1 MRPDEVEVP
10 VRLGDAPPLLPF
22 RKPFDLNAWQLSLA
36 VLTVGVML
44 SLEQVLPL
52 SDEPFQEDSF
62 VSPMLLVR
70 FLVLLLGALVVFI
83 QPGDRLLP
91 IWLWVA
97 FRHFWRAIPAVYA
110 DNDDG
115 RGPSYF
121 PVDADAMVRMKLRGE
136 ATVFVVDPPYWWL
149 LKRTPLADSY
159 WRRHVPYRMLLP
171 VDAQGSLEMM
181 TDTERAARWQGF
193 AVGLKAIQYPVQIV
207 AQTRPEDAGW
217 LAERAMPP
225 AHGAFAH
232 MRKPIEHWAR
242 DKALALMQRRIIVTC
257 SAPEPNLLAE
267 HVRDVATMLAE
278 AGLSV
283 RELDRAE
290 QRKVFGQVYGQR
302 KFFPHST
309 RSYGIDKT
317 DWVTLVIRRF
327 PRNCVVGWVMFVI
340 GQLPVDVALYCE
352 PDDGAWVTKI
362 MEWFEGMCDLPTADT
377 AHRDAMLDCQRV
389 EGKLKRN
396 EDSVQRATLLLTMP
410 TEIVPR
416 VSNRL
421 RKAGAL
427 FHQARYEHQA
437 GRLATLP
444 MGGLPRVGVTRPYDG
459 ESVAACYPFGSS
471 GLRSN
476 GMLLGT
482 ARDANEAVTLD
493 LLDQALN
500 AAMVVILG
508 TTGAGKTFLMQMMVE
523 RSGLPFVIIDM
534 KLHLDETRHGDFY
547 RFTMAAGGNYHVCRA
562 GEPLPT
568 PHPFAQCY
576 NLASLARSEQAAV
589 LQEIAEQEWARAL
602 DTLEDRIFAIDE
614 GNLLGQTEA
623 GREFIERVVSQG
635 RSVGFIGICATQE
648 VTDFLANQRMAKA
661 VTMSSM
667 QFVLAQEFS
676 NVDTVADALKLGGDA
691 RAELRKFQPQPGDTI
706 AATSR
711 SAIMRVGQRMC
722 SFRIEACPEETKLFT
737 TRPADKR
744 AMRQAREEE
753 MAWSR

>member
-22 RKPFDLNAWQLSLA
+22 RKPFDLNAWQLPLA
-36 VLTVGVML
+36 VLTAGL
-44 SLEQVLPL
+44 TLNLEQILPL
-52 SDEPFQEDSF
+52 SDAPFQTDSLI
-62 VSPMLLVR
+62 SPMLLAR
-70 FLVLLLGALVVFI
+70 LLVLLAGSMVVFI

-91 IWLWVA
+91 VWLWVMLK
-97 FRHFWRAIPAVYA
+97 HFWRAIPAVYA

-121 PVDADAMVRMKLRGE
+121 PADADAMVRMNLRGE
-136 ATVFVVDPPYWWL
+136 GTVFVVDPPYWRL
-149 LKRTPLADSY
+149 LKRTPLAHRY
-159 WRRHVPYRMLLP
+159 WQRHVPYRMLLP
-171 VDAQGSLEMM
+171 VEAQGSLEMM
-181 TDTERAARWQGF
+181 TDEERAARWQGF
-193 AVGLKAIQYPVQIV
+193 AVGLKALEHPVQIV
-207 AQTRPEDAGW
+207 AQTRPEDPNW

-225 AHGAFAH
+225 ASSPFRA
-232 MRKPIEHWAR
+232 MRWPIQLWALER
-242 DKALALMQRRIIVTC
+242 AVNLMQRRIIVTC
-257 SAPEPNLLAE
+257 SAAEPSVLTE
-267 HVRDVATMLAE
+267 HVRDVAIMLAE

-283 RELDRAE
+283 REIDRAE
-290 QRKVFGQVYGQR
+290 QRDIFDQVYGSR
-302 KFFPHST
+302 AFFPHSVD
-309 RSYGIDKT
+309 SYGIDKT
-317 DWVTLVIRRF
+317 NWVTLVIRRF

-352 PDDGAWVTKI
+352 PDDGKWVTKI

-396 EDSVQRATLLLTMP
+396 EDSVQRATMLLTMP
-410 TEIVPR
+410 LAVVPR

-421 RKAGAL
+421 RKAGAI
-427 FHQARYEHQA
+427 FREARWEHQP

-444 MGGLPRVGVTRPYDG
+444 MGGMPRIGVTRPYDG

-482 ARDANEAVTLD
+482 ARDSNEAVTLD

-508 TTGAGKTFLMQMMVE
+508 TTGAGKTFLMQLMIE
-523 RSGLPFVIIDM
+523 RSGLPFVIVDM
-534 KLHLDETRHGDFY
+534 KLHLDATRHGDFY
-547 RFTMAAGGNYHVCRA
+547 RFVKAAGGDYHVCRA
-562 GEPLPT
+562 GEPLPE

-576 NLASLARSEQAAV
+576 NLASLSRAEQVTV
-589 LQEIAEQEWARAL
+589 LHEIAEQEWARAL

-691 RAELRKFQPQPGDTI
+691 RAELRKFQPQPGDTV

-722 SFRIEACPEETKLFT
+722 SLRIEASPEEVNLFT
-737 TRPADKR
+737 TKPSDKR
-744 AMRQAREEE
+744 AMREAREEE
-753 MAWSR
+753 LAWSR